1 MFFKKKK
8 SEEEFV
14 EIDSTAFKEPS
25 IINVRVETLNSLSEA
40 SNIQQMVREGNI
52 VFLRIKELRE
62 RDLTQLKRAVE
73 RFKRMCKAIDG
84 DIVGVDDD
92 ILIITPPIARVYR
105 GK

>member
-1 MFFKKKK
+1 MFFKKRKP
-8 SEEEFV
+8 EEELV
-14 EIDSTAFKEPS
+14 EIDSAAFKEPS
-25 IINVRVETLNSLSEA
+25 IVNVRVETLNSLSEA

-62 RDLTQLKRAVE
+62 KDVTQLKKAVE
-73 RFKRMCKAIDG
+73 RFKRMCEAIDG

-92 ILIITPPIARVYR
+92 LLIITPSIAKIHR